1 MVRPKLRKLDES
13 PTLRGV
19 VVDCLARRWS
29 PGRISA
35 WLEHAFSDDESM
47 RISHEAIYSALYIQG
62 KGSLRAELEEVM
74 KTKDGECP
82 ILCVRRLGLQVIRE
96 SVGVSH
102 G

>member
-1 MVRPKLRKLDES
+1 
-13 PTLRGV
+13 
-19 VVDCLARRWS
+19 WS

-74 KTKDGECP
+74 KTKDVLIRGGSTRK
-82 ILCVRRLGLQVIRE
+82 RRARNA
-96 SVGVSH
+96 GVLT
-102 G
+102 GRPWIKGAE

>member
-1 MVRPKLRKLDES
+1 
-13 PTLRGV
+13 
-19 VVDCLARRWS
+19 
-29 PGRISA
+29 
-35 WLEHAFSDDESM
+35 M